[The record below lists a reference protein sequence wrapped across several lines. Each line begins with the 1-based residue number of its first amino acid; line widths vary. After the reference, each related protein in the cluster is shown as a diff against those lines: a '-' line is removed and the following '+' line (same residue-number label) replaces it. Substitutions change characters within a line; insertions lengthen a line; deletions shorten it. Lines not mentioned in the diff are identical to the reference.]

1 MYCRIEQIDETCTFI
16 KDHVKKSIKSHC
28 PVLSI
33 LSKTKEKKLFETFK
47 QVNFSP
53 FLASNSAPSV
63 CTDPYLLCALGHGDN
78 ALCFST
84 GFQVKYRYS

>member
-33 LSKTKEKKLFETFK
+33 LSKTKEKNLFETFK

-53 FLASNSAPSV
+53 FSRFELRTLGVHRSIPPM
-63 CTDPYLLCALGHGDN
+63 CTWA
-78 ALCFST
+78 
-84 GFQVKYRYS
+84 R